1 MVRSIDVQQVL
12 MQSNAVERVQQVQQQ
27 QGDAQQ
33 RYFHARQIEEE
44 RKLREKVK
52 NSQEADQLTV
62 RPEDERKK
70 GEGKRENG
78 DTRGKQDK
86 NTADTGESEGTIDIR
101 V

>member
-1 MVRSIDVQQVL
+1 MVRSVDMQQVL

-44 RKLREKVK
+44 RELREKVK
-52 NSQEADQLTV
+52 NSQEADQLTI
-62 RPEDERKK
+62 RSEDEREKR
-70 GEGKRENG
+70 EGKRKNG
-78 DTRGKQDK
+78 NTRGDK
-86 NTADTGESEGTIDIR
+86 DTDTADTGKPEGTIDIR